1 MLSEFTPP
9 HAVVT
14 RTGEAVHYSSRI
26 GDHLEVVPGQPTRE
40 LAAMARRGLRLDL
53 RTALREAIE
62 GNILVVREGIGVEL
76 PDGGFQSISL
86 VVKPLNTPGAVE
98 PLFLVVFNEAA
109 APVERERQQALKANE
124 RDTALQGLERELSVT
139 RERLQAVI
147 EEYETS
153 LEELKSS
160 NEELYSV
167 NEEMQAAN
175 EELEASKEETQS
187 LNEELQTMNS
197 ELASKIE
204 AVDQLTDDQ
213 ATLFEGM
220 NIASVLLTPDLLP
233 HVHNAAAQIFGLQP
247 SDVGRSLRNFFGADP
262 PGMAGGRDPDGA
274 VDEPALRA
282 DDRGG
287 GRRPLPGPADGLVPQ
302 GRPEARDRRKLHEL
316 LEQE

>member
-1 MLSEFTPP
+1 
-9 HAVVT
+9 
-14 RTGEAVHYSSRI
+14 
-26 GDHLEVVPGQPTRE
+26 
-40 LAAMARRGLRLDL
+40 MARRGLRLDL

-187 LNEELQTMNS
+187 LNEELQTMKFRARVQDRGRRS
-197 ELASKIE
+197 VDRRSGH
-204 AVDQLTDDQ
+204 AVRGHEHRER
-213 ATLFEGM
+213 A
-220 NIASVLLTPDLLP
+220 PDTGSPHP
-233 HVHNAAAQIFGLQP
+233 HVHQRSGADLRLQP
-247 SDVGRSLRNFFGADP
+247 SDVGRSLRNFSAPIPLAWLVDEIPTVLSTNRPSERTIEGAD
-262 PGMAGGRDPDGA
+262 GARYRVRLMASSRK
-274 VDEPALRA
+274 
-282 DDRGG
+282 G
-287 GRRPLPGPADGLVPQ
+287 GRRPGIVANFTN
-302 GRPEARDRRKLHEL
+302 L

>member
-40 LAAMARRGLRLDL
+40 LAAMARKGLRLDL

-62 GNILVVREGIGVEL
+62 GNTQVVREGIGRRTA
-76 PDGGFQSISL
+76 DGGFQSISL

-167 NEEMQAAN
+167 NEEMQQAAN

-220 NIASVLLTPDLLP
+220 NIASVLLDTGSPHP
-233 HVHNAAAQIFGLQP
+233 HVHQ
-247 SDVGRSLRNFFGADP
+247 RSGAD
-262 PGMAGGRDPDGA
+262 
-274 VDEPALRA
+274 LRLA
-282 DDRGG
+282 AER
-287 GRRPLPGPADGLVPQ
+287 RRPVLA
-302 GRPEARDRRKLHEL
+302 
-316 LEQE
+316 